1 MVHRLGRLE
10 VGETSVLIAVASA
23 HRAQAF
29 EACRWLIDTLKKTVP
44 IWKKEHFED
53 GAVWADGEPFPP
65 RWWRSEESLCAAIC
79 CAFSAAAALAQTPPT
94 ISVNVRLVNVFV
106 NVTDD
111 KGAPVPGL
119 TRDDFLLSEDGHPQ
133 KIAVFERQS
142 ELPLEIVLAIDTS
155 GSVHKDL
162 SVEQEA
168 AKHFVHSLL
177 RPVDHLD
184 LMEFAD
190 NVREVVFF
198 TNNAGRVDRGL
209 NDMGR
214 GAATALYS
222 GVYLA
227 AQSLAPRSGRKVLVI
242 ISDGGNTVKGT
253 TYDMALEQA
262 VRGEVMVYPIID
274 VPIYASAGR
283 DLAGE
288 HALITLSQQTG
299 GKYYYADSS
308 SLDKDLR
315 PILGRPA
322 DPISAWLLSI
332 EPFGQRLSQHLR
344 QAAQPGHRGLR
355 HPQSARLLSFP
366 TAMICF
372 AGPGRSC
379 IKAEY
384 AVSFAA
390 GCDFLLSG
398 YRPLISARATG
409 RGSGRLRSRRY
420 ERCTG
425 TSPLGAVQ
433 ANFYGWGTR
442 LLWHPH

>member
-1 MVHRLGRLE
+1 VK
-10 VGETSVLIAVASA
+10 
-23 HRAQAF
+23 AF
-29 EACRWLIDTLKKTVP
+29 
-44 IWKKEHFED
+44 
-53 GAVWADGEPFPP
+53 
-65 RWWRSEESLCAAIC
+65 CAAVC
-79 CAFSAAAALAQTPPT
+79 CAFSLCGFAQAPT

-106 NVTDD
+106 NVTDN

-119 TRDDFLLSEDGHPQ
+119 TRDDFVLSEDEHSQ

-162 SVEQEA
+162 GLEQEA
-168 AKHFVHSLL
+168 ARHFVRSLL

-198 TNNAGRVDRGL
+198 TNNAGRIDRGL

-227 AQSLAPRSGRKVLVI
+227 SQSLAPRFGRKVLVI

-262 VRGEVMVYPIID
+262 LRGEVMVYPIID

-288 HALITLSQQTG
+288 HALITLAQETG
-299 GKYYYADSS
+299 G
-308 SLDKDLR
+308 
-315 PILGRPA
+315 
-322 DPISAWLLSI
+322 
-332 EPFGQRLSQHLR
+332 
-344 QAAQPGHRGLR
+344 
-355 HPQSARLLSFP
+355 
-366 TAMICF
+366 
-372 AGPGRSC
+372 
-379 IKAEY
+379 
-384 AVSFAA
+384 
-390 GCDFLLSG
+390 
-398 YRPLISARATG
+398 
-409 RGSGRLRSRRY
+409 
-420 ERCTG
+420 
-425 TSPLGAVQ
+425 
-433 ANFYGWGTR
+433 
-442 LLWHPH
+442 